1 MRNERDGMDW
11 GCSALPSPAFGRL
24 QPLTAVL
31 IERAQFALN
40 KKIYDPQGFKDQIDF
55 EGSWLDWFLFET
67 ESFHA
72 KARRF
77 TRWVQHSLRQERRGA
92 RSGDVSGE
100 SLEGGQ
106 RRGGR
111 LR

>member
-1 MRNERDGMDW
+1 M
-11 GCSALPSPAFGRL
+11 
-24 QPLTAVL
+24 L

-77 TRWVQHSLRQERRGA
+77 TR
-92 RSGDVSGE
+92 
-100 SLEGGQ
+100 
-106 RRGGR
+106 
-111 LR
+111 

>member
-1 MRNERDGMDW
+1 MNWKGKEERALASAIPA
-11 GCSALPSPAFGRL
+11 CSLVMFV
-24 QPLTAVL
+24 QLTTVL

-77 TRWVQHSLRQERRGA
+77 TR
-92 RSGDVSGE
+92 
-100 SLEGGQ
+100 
-106 RRGGR
+106 
-111 LR
+111 

>member
-1 MRNERDGMDW
+1 MRRPILPQPRPP
-11 GCSALPSPAFGRL
+11 SAATTSTSA
-24 QPLTAVL
+24 PLTAVL

-40 KKIYDPQGFKDQIDF
+40 KKIYDPKGFKDQIDF

-77 TRWVQHSLRQERRGA
+77 TR
-92 RSGDVSGE
+92 
-100 SLEGGQ
+100 
-106 RRGGR
+106 
-111 LR
+111 